1 MLEDMRVGY
10 RDGPSDGV
18 KVPDDPLEVLSTW
31 IAEAEEAGSSE
42 PNAMHLAT
50 HDEDGPDGRMV
61 LLKHLDSELGFFTN
75 TGSSKAL
82 QLASHPSCAL
92 TFWWPEL
99 ERQVR
104 IRGEVRPMPEE
115 QVERYHAARPRG
127 IPTLSLDVKA
137 KSAARGEEGPAR
149 SASRG
154 RATIRGRADP
164 SSDRMGGLS
173 RPTEDGGIVVGTAGT
188 LA

>member
-61 LLKHLDSELGFFTN
+61 LLKHLDSN
-75 TGSSKAL
+75 WGSSRTPVPRRHCN
-82 QLASHPSCAL
+82 SHP
-92 TFWWPEL
+92 TRP
-99 ERQVR
+99 VR
-104 IRGEVRPMPEE
+104 SRSG
-115 QVERYHAARPRG
+115 G
-127 IPTLSLDVKA
+127 LS
-137 KSAARGEEGPAR
+137 
-149 SASRG
+149 
-154 RATIRGRADP
+154 
-164 SSDRMGGLS
+164 SSDRSAFEVRSDRCPRNRWNGTMRRDRGNPNSQLGRQGKVGRS
-173 RPTEDGGIVVGTAGT
+173 RRGRPCSIGEPRQSDDSRES
-188 LA
+188 